1 MKAIILYTNTGAG
14 HVSAGKAI
22 CDALKKINVDTIEI
36 DTLTFAGKSTSKKI
50 ENIYVNIV
58 KKNPNFFGLIYK
70 AGEKISNP
78 KIKSIIYI
86 LNTLYAKNIYNI
98 IKNEEPDLIICTHIF
113 CAQTISYLQKKYYFK
128 AITAAIVTDYTCAPF
143 WEETSLNY
151 YFIPHKDLIDEFVNK
166 GMDRKKLYSF
176 GLPVQAKF
184 KSHYTKSNLKKE
196 LKLNP
201 NMKHI
206 LIMGG
211 SMGAGNILETT
222 LKLSNTLN
230 NVEFTVVCGHNNEL
244 FESLKSKNIGENVNV
259 LSFTNS
265 IDKLMNASDILITK
279 PGGLTSTEAMVEGLP
294 IIMINP
300 IPGVESANCNFFN
313 LHNLA
318 LSSKSV
324 DETISICKS
333 ILSNEKLSKDI
344 ISSQKENIN
353 PNAANDIAKFLVSN
367 FKK

>member
-1 MKAIILYTNTGAG
+1 MSKQVEVKLDFINKKGELK
-14 HVSAGKAI
+14 HVKFWMDKQTYEMLNGMA
-22 CDALKKINVDTIEI
+22 KKI
-36 DTLTFAGKSTSKKI
+36 FA
-50 ENIYVNIV
+50 
-58 KKNPNFFGLIYK
+58 FQ
-70 AGEKISNP
+70 
-78 KIKSIIYI
+78 
-86 LNTLYAKNIYNI
+86 
-98 IKNEEPDLIICTHIF
+98 PDLIICTHIF
-113 CAQTISYLQKKYYFK
+113 CAQTISYLQKKYDFK

-230 NVEFTVVCGHNNEL
+230 NVEFTVVRL
-244 FESLKSKNIGENVNV
+244 ESNLLPYS
-259 LSFTNS
+259 LTT
-265 IDKLMNASDILITK
+265 LDI
-279 PGGLTSTEAMVEGLP
+279 P
-294 IIMINP
+294 
-300 IPGVESANCNFFN
+300 SAPFQ
-313 LHNLA
+313 
-318 LSSKSV
+318 
-324 DETISICKS
+324 
-333 ILSNEKLSKDI
+333 ILS
-344 ISSQKENIN
+344 ISDDNLIPTSE
-353 PNAANDIAKFLVSN
+353 ATFSRVV
-367 FKK
+367 